1 VNTPKGPLAALF
13 RFCLEQKALVA
24 ILAAMLVFAGL
35 YTAPFNWSLAGMPRN
50 PVPVD
55 AIPDIGE
62 NQQIIFTEW
71 PGRSPQD
78 VENQIT
84 YPLTT
89 ALLGVPGVKTVR
101 STSMF
106 GFSSIYLV
114 FNEDVEFYWSRS
126 RILEKLSSLPAA
138 TLPEGVAPA
147 LGPDATAL
155 GQVFWYTLEGRDEQ
169 GNPAGGWGLDELRSI
184 QDWTVRYA
192 LLAAE
197 GVSEV
202 ASVGG
207 FVREYQ
213 VDLDPDAMR
222 AFDVSVEDVF
232 NAVRKS
238 NIDVGARTIE
248 VNRVEHVV
256 RGLGY
261 LRSVEDLENS
271 VIRQTENAP
280 LLVSHVARV
289 TLGPAQRFGALDK
302 GGTEAV
308 GGVVVVRHGANPLEV
323 INNVKAKIAEI
334 SPGLPSKALAD
345 GRSSRVSVVPFYDRT
360 QLIHETLD
368 TLSTA
373 IIEQILLTIVVVI
386 VMVNHL
392 RTAALISAVLPAAV
406 LSCFILMRF
415 AGVDA
420 NVVSLAGIAI
430 AIGTLVDMGII
441 LCENILK
448 HLDDA
453 PPDEPRIDVVHR
465 ATTEVGSAIITAVGT
480 TLIGFLP
487 VFAMTGSEGKLF
499 RPLAFTKTF
508 ALAASVVVALT
519 IIPPAAH
526 ILLGTRAPRKGVR
539 RGFYSGVV
547 AAGLVIAF
555 TLSWWAGGLL
565 ALVGAARFAQDSLPK
580 PLAKLASISVSIAVG
595 VAVCV
600 WLSERWVPLG
610 LEQGQLLNA
619 LFVVVLIGGLL
630 LLYVL
635 FERLYG
641 PILRWCLDH
650 KALFLTAPIAIVLFG
665 LSVWLGFDRAFSFIP
680 AAYARLGGNPVDI
693 RSSETWVAARHAI
706 PGLGKEFMPPLDE
719 GSFLFMP
726 SAMPHASIGEALD
739 ILQKQDRAISAIPEV
754 ESVVGKIGRAETA
767 LDPAPLQMIETV
779 VTLTPEY
786 IVDEDG
792 NRRLFRFDDSSQSFA
807 RDAHD
812 ALIPD
817 EHGKPFRLWREHI
830 RSTND
835 VWDEIVRAGAVPGA
849 TSAPKLQP
857 IAARLVMLQTGIRA
871 PMAVKI
877 KGPTL
882 ESIEQVA
889 LDVERLLKEVP
900 AVQPAAV
907 IADRVIGK
915 PYIEIDVDRQRIAR
929 YGLSIQDVQMAID
942 AAIGG
947 APITTTVEGRER
959 YPVRVR
965 YMRELRDQPETLAG
979 VLVAAMPEDGGAAS
993 MGEGSPANTTPEA
1006 TANRRAH
1013 IPLGDLATIRS
1024 VRGPD
1029 MIKSEDTF
1037 LVGYVLFDKKPGV
1050 GEVDAVEQAKR
1061 FLDSNL
1067 ATGAL
1072 TLPHGVSI
1080 SYAGTWENQARA
1092 QRTLLVLVPLA
1103 LSLIL
1108 LVLYL
1113 QFRGVIMSLIVFS
1126 SVVVAWGGGFTM
1138 LWLYSQPWW
1147 FDFDVLGRNMRDLF
1161 QFHPV
1166 NLSVAV
1172 WVGFLALFGIAE
1184 DDGVVIATYVRQS
1197 LNERK
1202 PRTIPDI
1209 RAAILAAGLRRVRPC
1224 LMTTATTVLALL
1236 PVLTSTGRG
1245 SDLMIPMAIP
1255 TLGGMTVVL
1264 ITMFVVPT
1272 LCALL
1277 EETKLRF
1284 SKQAAPST

>member
-1 VNTPKGPLAALF
+1 MTPPQGLLSSLF
-13 RFCLEQKALVA
+13 RFCLEQKVLVA
-24 ILAAMLVFAGL
+24 ILAAMLIFAGL
-35 YTAPFNWSLAGMPRN
+35 YTAPFNWSLGGMPRD

-71 PGRSPQD
+71 AGRSPQD

-106 GFSSIYLV
+106 GFSSIYLI
-114 FNEDVEFYWSRS
+114 FDEKIEFYWSRS
-126 RILEKLSSLPAA
+126 RILEKLSSLPAG

-155 GQVFWYTLEGRDEQ
+155 GQVFWYTLEGRDEN
-169 GNPAGGWGLDELRSI
+169 GKPAGGWGLDELRTV

-197 GVSEV
+197 GVAEV

-222 AFDVSVEDVF
+222 AFDVSIEDVF
-232 NAVRKS
+232 DAVRKS

-261 LRSVEDLENS
+261 LRSVDDLES
-271 VIRQTENAP
+271 TVIRQTANAP
-280 LLVSHVARV
+280 LLIRHIARV
-289 TLGPAQRFGALDK
+289 SLGPAQRFGALDK
-302 GGTEAV
+302 GGAEAV

-334 SPGLPSKALAD
+334 SQGLPAKTLAD
-345 GRSSRVSVVPFYDRT
+345 GRSSRVNIVPFYDRT
-360 QLIHETLD
+360 RLIEETLD

-406 LSCFILMRF
+406 LSCFILMRY

-441 LCENILK
+441 LCENILR
-448 HLDDA
+448 HLDEAD
-453 PPDEPRIDVVHR
+453 PEESRLDVVHR
-465 ATTEVGSAIITAVGT
+465 ATTEVGSAILTAVGT

-526 ILLGTRAPRKGVR
+526 LLLGRKPPRKGVR

-547 AAGLVIAF
+547 VAGLVVAV
-555 TLSWWAGGLL
+555 TVSWWAGGLL
-565 ALVGAARFAQDSLPK
+565 ALVGAARLAQDSLPGV
-580 PLAKLASISVSIAVG
+580 LGRLASISVSIAVG
-595 VAVCV
+595 AAVCV
-600 WLSERWVPLG
+600 WLADRWVPLG
-610 LEQGQLLNA
+610 IEKGQLLNGV
-619 LFVVVLIGGLL
+619 FVIGLIGGLL
-630 LLYVL
+630 LLYVI

-650 KALFLTAPIAIVLFG
+650 KALFLTAPIGIVVFG
-665 LSVWLGFDRAFSFIP
+665 LSVWLGFDRVFTFVPST
-680 AAYARLGGNPVDI
+680 YARLGGDPATI
-693 RSSETWVAARHAI
+693 RASETWIAARHAL

-739 ILQKQDRAISAIPEV
+739 ILQKQDRAITAIPEV
-754 ESVVGKIGRAETA
+754 ESAVGKIGRAETA
-767 LDPAPLQMIETV
+767 LDPAPLQMIETI
-779 VTLTPEY
+779 VTLSPEF
-786 IVDEDG
+786 ILDDHG
-792 NRRLFRFDDSSQSFA
+792 ARRLFRFDTAEQAFA
-807 RDAHD
+807 RDEHGG
-812 ALIPD
+812 LIPD
-817 EHGKPFRLWREHI
+817 DRGKPFRLWRDHI
-830 RSTND
+830 RTTND
-835 VWDEIVRAGAVPGA
+835 IWDEIVRAGEVPGS
-849 TSAPKLQP
+849 TSAPRLQP

-877 KGPTL
+877 KGPSL
-882 ESIEQVA
+882 ESIERVA

-900 AVQPAAV
+900 AIEPAAV

-915 PYIEIDVDRQRIAR
+915 PYIEIEIDRERIAR

-947 APITTTVEGRER
+947 APVTTTVEGRER

-965 YMRELRDQPETLAG
+965 YLRELRDQPETLAG
-979 VLVAAMPEDGGAAS
+979 VLIAAMPEDGGADMS
-993 MGEGSPANTTPEA
+993 EGSPAPA
-1006 TANRRAH
+1006 TGGRRAH

-1037 LVGYVLFDKKPGV
+1037 LVGYVLFDKRAGV
-1050 GEVDAVEQAKR
+1050 GEVDAVEQARR
-1061 FLDSNL
+1061 FIDSNL
-1067 ATGAL
+1067 ESGAL
-1072 TLPHGVSI
+1072 ALPAGVSL

-1092 QRTLLVLVPLA
+1092 QKTLIILVPIA

-1113 QFRGVIMSLIVFS
+1113 QFRGVVMSLIVFS
-1126 SVVVAWGGGFTM
+1126 SVVVAWGGGFIM
-1138 LWLYSQPWW
+1138 LWLYAQPWW

-1184 DDGVVIATYVRQS
+1184 DDGVIIATYVRQS
-1197 LNERK
+1197 LKERK
-1202 PRTIPDI
+1202 PESIAEVR
-1209 RAAILAAGLRRVRPC
+1209 RAVLAAGLRRVRPC

-1255 TLGGMTVVL
+1255 TLGGMTVAM

-1272 LCALL
+1272 LCSLL

-1284 SKQAAPST
+1284 QRRAASTS

>member
-1 VNTPKGPLAALF
+1 MSTPRGPLSSLF

-24 ILAAMLVFAGL
+24 ILAAMLVFTGL
-35 YTAPFNWSLAGMPRN
+35 YTAPFNWSLGGMPRD

-62 NQQIIFTEW
+62 NQQIVFTEW

-106 GFSSIYLV
+106 GFSSIYLI
-114 FNEDVEFYWSRS
+114 FDESIEFYWSRS
-126 RILEKLSSLPAA
+126 RILEKLGSLPAG
-138 TLPEGVAPA
+138 TLPANVAPA

-169 GNPAGGWGLDELRSI
+169 GRPTGGWGLDEIRSA

-192 LLAAE
+192 LLSAE
-197 GVSEV
+197 GVAEV

-222 AFDVSVEDVF
+222 AFDVSIEDVF
-232 NAVRKS
+232 DAVRKS

-248 VNRVEHVV
+248 VNRVEYVV

-261 LRSVEDLENS
+261 LRSTDDLENT
-271 VIRQTENAP
+271 VIRQTSNAP
-280 LLVSHVARV
+280 LLIRHIARV
-289 TLGPAQRFGALDK
+289 ALGPAQRFGALDK
-302 GGTEAV
+302 SGAEAV
-308 GGVVVVRHGANPLEV
+308 GGVVVVRHAANPLEV
-323 INNVKAKIAEI
+323 INNVKRKIEEI
-334 SPGLPSKALAD
+334 APGLPSKTLDD
-345 GRSSRVSVVPFYDRT
+345 GRVSRLHVVPFYDRT
-360 QLIHETLD
+360 QLIEETLD

-373 IIEQILLTIVVVI
+373 IVEQILLTIVVVI

-448 HLDDA
+448 HLDEA
-453 PPDEPRIDVVHR
+453 PPEESRLDVVHR

-487 VFAMTGSEGKLF
+487 VFAMSGSEGKLF

-526 ILLGTRAPRKGVR
+526 LLLGRKTPGRRVR
-539 RGFYSGVV
+539 RGFYTGVV
-547 AAGLVIAF
+547 VAGLVISI
-555 TLSWWAGGLL
+555 TVSWWAGGLL
-565 ALVGAARFAQDSLPK
+565 ALVGVARLAQETLKGGLGKLCSL
-580 PLAKLASISVSIAVG
+580 SVSIAVG
-595 VAVCV
+595 AAVCV
-600 WLSERWVPLG
+600 WLSERWAPLG
-610 LEQGQLLNA
+610 VEKGSLLNA
-619 LFVVVLIGGLL
+619 IFVVGLIGGLL
-630 LLYVL
+630 MLYVL

-650 KALFLTAPIAIVLFG
+650 KALFLTAPIGIVAFG
-665 LSVWLGFDRAFSFIP
+665 LSAWIGFDRAFSFIP
-680 AAYARLGGNPVDI
+680 ATYARLGGDPAAI
-693 RSSETWVAARHAI
+693 RSSDTWIAARHAL

-739 ILQKQDRAISAIPEV
+739 ILQKQDRAIAAIPEV
-754 ESVVGKIGRAETA
+754 ETVVGKIGRAETA

-779 VTLTPEY
+779 ITLAPEY
-786 IVDEDG
+786 MLDAQG
-792 NRRLFRFDDSSQSFA
+792 ARRLFRFDDDTQSFS
-807 RDAHD
+807 RDASGE
-812 ALIPD
+812 LISD
-817 EHGKPFRLWREHI
+817 ERGRPFRLWRDHI
-830 RSTND
+830 RSND
-835 VWDEIVRAGAVPGA
+835 DIWDEIVRAGDVPGA
-849 TSAPKLQP
+849 TSAPRLQP

-882 ESIEQVA
+882 EAIERVA
-889 LDVERLLKEVP
+889 LDVERLLKQVP
-900 AVQPAAV
+900 AIEPAAV

-915 PYIEIDVDRQRIAR
+915 PYLEIEIDRERIAR

-947 APITTTVEGRER
+947 SPITTTVEGRER

-965 YMRELRDQPETLAG
+965 YARELRDQPETLSG
-979 VLVAAMPEDGGAAS
+979 VLIAAMPENGGAS
-993 MGEGSPANTTPEA
+993 MNEPTGAA
-1006 TANRRAH
+1006 DRRAH
-1013 IPLGDLATIRS
+1013 IPLGELAEIRS

-1037 LVGYVLFDKKPGV
+1037 LVGYVLFDKRPGV
-1050 GEVDAVEQAKR
+1050 GEVDAVEQARR
-1061 FLDSNL
+1061 FLDSSL
-1067 ATGAL
+1067 AAGQL
-1072 TLPHGVSI
+1072 TLPTGVSL

-1092 QRTLLVLVPLA
+1092 QKTLLILVPLA

-1113 QFRGVIMSLIVFS
+1113 QFRGVLMSLIVFS

-1138 LWLYSQPWW
+1138 LWLYAQPWW
-1147 FDFDVLGRNMRDLF
+1147 FDFEVLGRNMRELF
-1161 QFHPV
+1161 QFHPI

-1184 DDGVVIATYVRQS
+1184 DDGVLIATYVRQS
-1197 LNERK
+1197 MAERR
-1202 PRTIPDI
+1202 PGTISEV

-1255 TLGGMTVVL
+1255 TLGGMTVAM

-1272 LCALL
+1272 LCSLL
-1277 EETKLRF
+1277 EETKLRLPRH
-1284 SKQAAPST
+1284 AASIP

>member
-1 VNTPKGPLAALF
+1 MNTPKGPLASIF
-13 RFCLEQKALVA
+13 RFCLEQKALVV
-24 ILAAMLVFAGL
+24 ILAAMLIVAGL
-35 YTAPFNWSLAGMPRN
+35 YTAPFNWSLGGMPRN

-62 NQQIIFTEW
+62 NQQIVFTEW

-155 GQVFWYTLEGRDEQ
+155 GQVFWYTLEGRDAQ
-169 GNPAGGWGLDELRSI
+169 GNPAGGWGLDDLRSI

-192 LLAAE
+192 LLSAE
-197 GVSEV
+197 GVAEV

-261 LRSVEDLENS
+261 LRSVEDLENT

-280 LLVSHVARV
+280 LLISHVARV

-302 GGTEAV
+302 SGAEAV
-308 GGVVVVRHGANPLEV
+308 GGVVVVRHAANPLEV
-323 INNVKAKIAEI
+323 INNVKDRIAEI
-334 SPGLPSKALAD
+334 SPGLPSKTLPD
-345 GRSSRVSVVPFYDRT
+345 GRVSRVSIVPFYDRT
-360 QLIHETLD
+360 QLIEETLD

-448 HLDDA
+448 HLDEA
-453 PPDEPRIDVVHR
+453 PPDEPRINVVHR

-526 ILLGTRAPRKGVR
+526 ILLGPRAPRKGVR

-547 AAGLVIAF
+547 AAGLVIALS
-555 TLSWWAGGLL
+555 LSWWAGGLL
-565 ALVGAARFAQDSLPK
+565 ALVGAARLAQDSLPK
-580 PLAKLASISVSIAVG
+580 PLAKLASISVSIAVA

-610 LEQGQLLNA
+610 VDKGQLLNA
-619 LFVVVLIGGLL
+619 LFVIALIGGLL

-650 KALFLTAPIAIVLFG
+650 KALFLTAPITIVLFG

-680 AAYARLGGNPVDI
+680 YTYARLGGNPADI
-693 RSSETWVAARHAI
+693 RSSDTWVAARHAL

-739 ILQKQDRAISAIPEV
+739 ILQKQDRAITAIPEV

-767 LDPAPLQMIETV
+767 LDPAPLQMIETI

-786 IVDEDG
+786 ILDEDG
-792 NRRLFRFDDSSQSFA
+792 NRRLFRYDTSSASFT
-807 RDAHD
+807 RDEHN

-817 EHGKPFRLWREHI
+817 QHGKPFRLWREHI
-830 RSTND
+830 RSTD
-835 VWDEIVRAGAVPGA
+835 DIWDEIVRAGNVPGA

-900 AVQPAAV
+900 AIQPAAV

-915 PYIEIDVDRQRIAR
+915 PYIEIDVDRERIAR
-929 YGLSIQDVQMAID
+929 YGLSVQDVQMAID

-979 VLVAAMPEDGGAAS
+979 VLIAAMPEDGGAAS
-993 MGEGSPANTTPEA
+993 MPDSAEQPV
-1006 TANRRAH
+1006 ANRRAH
-1013 IPLGDLATIRS
+1013 IPLADLATIRS

-1050 GEVDAVEQAKR
+1050 GEVDAVEQARR
-1061 FLDSNL
+1061 FLDSNI
-1067 ATGAL
+1067 ASGAL
-1072 TLPHGVSI
+1072 TIPNGVSI

-1092 QRTLLVLVPLA
+1092 QKTLIVLVPLA

-1113 QFRGVIMSLIVFS
+1113 QFRGVLMSLIVFS

-1138 LWLYSQPWW
+1138 LWLYAQPWW
-1147 FDFDVLGRNMRDLF
+1147 FDFEILGRNMRDLF
-1161 QFHPV
+1161 QFHPI

-1202 PRTIPDI
+1202 PRTIPEI
-1209 RAAILAAGLRRVRPC
+1209 RAAIFAAGLRRVRPC

-1272 LCALL
+1272 LCSLL

-1284 SKQAAPST
+1284 SKEAAPST